1 MVGARAPKVQPAD
14 PRRQPAAIV
23 SSFEDLP
30 SCSRS
35 SPTSC
40 TPSYPS
46 GGQRAGGGSTAHSR
60 PRPAYP
66 PLLCVRRSRLP
77 VSAPIGR
84 PAGLAWHRHA
94 GAALAVPRSGVVST
108 AIGARA
114 SLTPPARHGS
124 APGGGRS
131 RRPRAE
137 RRWPTATDVAVE
149 VRGRGACSST
159 ARSPRRSVPRAACRR
174 RPTSAIPHPLP
185 APAPQV
191 PQQMRSDGPI
201 SADGSVAARGMG
213 RLLADGSRRTR
224 APPPGG
230 GPRDPT
236 ATLLHDGSPA
246 VAQVRPRAPAASPC
260 PSPRTPGCAPTRGRR
275 SLQPAVNVAP
285 AAPTADRA
293 AVRQQYTLDAAGRGG
308 GGAQN
313 LRSLISFSPRKK
325 IVIYLSLYL
334 TGLETW
340 FTILNQH
347 LEFDPW

>member
-14 PRRQPAAIV
+14 PRRQPAAVV

-35 SPTSC
+35 CPTSC

-60 PRPAYP
+60 PRLAYP

-149 VRGRGACSST
+149 ARGRGACSST

-185 APAPQV
+185 APAPQA

-201 SADGSVAARGMG
+201 SAAGSVAARGMG

-230 GPRDPT
+230 GPRDPM
-236 ATLLHDGSPA
+236 ATLLHDLHPA
-246 VAQVRPRAPAASPC
+246 PRYRRALPSRRASDARPCSLTVAQVRPRAPAASSC
-260 PSPRTPGCAPTRGRR
+260 PSPRTPGCAPP
-275 SLQPAVNVAP
+275 PA
-285 AAPTADRA
+285 TA
-293 AVRQQYTLDAAGRGG
+293 T
-308 GGAQN
+308 
-313 LRSLISFSPRKK
+313 
-325 IVIYLSLYL
+325 
-334 TGLETW
+334 
-340 FTILNQH
+340 
-347 LEFDPW
+347 

>member
-1 MVGARAPKVQPAD
+1 M
-14 PRRQPAAIV
+14 
-23 SSFEDLP
+23 
-30 SCSRS
+30 
-35 SPTSC
+35 
-40 TPSYPS
+40 
-46 GGQRAGGGSTAHSR
+46 
-60 PRPAYP
+60 
-66 PLLCVRRSRLP
+66 
-77 VSAPIGR
+77 SAPIGR

-149 VRGRGACSST
+149 ARGRGACSST
-159 ARSPRRSVPRAACRR
+159 AQSPRRSVPRAACRR

-185 APAPQV
+185 APAPQA

-201 SADGSVAARGMG
+201 SAAGSVAARGMG

-230 GPRDPT
+230 GPRDPM
-236 ATLLHDGSPA
+236 ATLLHDLHPAPRYRRALPSRRASVARPCSPT

-313 LRSLISFSPRKK
+313 LRSLISFTDFGGYSQ
-325 IVIYLSLYL
+325 S
-334 TGLETW
+334 
-340 FTILNQH
+340 
-347 LEFDPW
+347 

>member
-1 MVGARAPKVQPAD
+1 M
-14 PRRQPAAIV
+14 
-23 SSFEDLP
+23 
-30 SCSRS
+30 
-35 SPTSC
+35 
-40 TPSYPS
+40 
-46 GGQRAGGGSTAHSR
+46 
-60 PRPAYP
+60 
-66 PLLCVRRSRLP
+66 
-77 VSAPIGR
+77 SAPIGR
-84 PAGLAWHRHA
+84 LGLAWHRHA

-149 VRGRGACSST
+149 ARGRGACSST

-201 SADGSVAARGMG
+201 SAAGSVAARGMG

-313 LRSLISFSPRKK
+313 LRSLISLPRSPATPARF
-325 IVIYLSLYL
+325 
-334 TGLETW
+334 G
-340 FTILNQH
+340 
-347 LEFDPW
+347 